1 MKFTSVISE
10 VYQIS
15 FAQRKFLKNN
25 ALTELTKSFQKEV
38 WLLIIISLIILSFTL
53 SLKYYLLTKK
63 NFWYSFTSSL
73 FHLIGYFLLNVP
85 G

>member
-1 MKFTSVISE
+1 MKFTSAINE
-10 VYQIS
+10 IYQIS

-38 WLLIIISLIILSFTL
+38 WLLIIISLMIFSFTL
-53 SLKYYLLTKK
+53 SLKYYLLAKK
-63 NFWYSFTSSL
+63 DFWYSFISSL
-73 FHLIGYFLLNVP
+73 FHFFGYFLLNIP